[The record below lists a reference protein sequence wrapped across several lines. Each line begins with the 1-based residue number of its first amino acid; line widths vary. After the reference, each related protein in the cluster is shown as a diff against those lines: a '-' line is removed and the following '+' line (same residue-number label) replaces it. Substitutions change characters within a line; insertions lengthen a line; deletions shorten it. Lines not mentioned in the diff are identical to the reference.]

1 MRILFRLVALAIAVS
16 PWTATAQT
24 PPRWTLT
31 EEFRITEDAG
41 VEFSRLSRVVP
52 APGGGVLIVET
63 MPWSLHMFDV
73 RGRFVRTVGRVGAG
87 PGEYESLSGAG
98 FLKDTLWISDSRL
111 RRVTL
116 FATDGKVM
124 RTVPQSPQAVPP
136 GPGMTAAAVTLLSGD
151 RALGSVSTVSSM
163 IASGEVKY
171 RPMLMMTRDGR
182 ILDTLGLSPVGNSQ
196 LAIRYGTGGMF
207 TAQPYGD
214 YPLNAFAAD
223 AERVYV
229 IDRAAATSAR
239 GATFGVTA
247 LNFKGDTVW
256 KRRYPYTPV
265 ALARATVDSFV
276 TQLMAPQ
283 GPRPGIPEAAI
294 REPLYVPAFR
304 AAVSDAVAA
313 TDGSLWVRLSGTSE
327 NSQFLVIAPN
337 GNLVG
342 SVQVKRT
349 VLVSAIDGDVVWMID
364 RDEDDVPIVVK
375 ARVRR

>member
-1 MRILFRLVALAIAVS
+1 MRILSRLIALAIAVS
-16 PWTATAQT
+16 PWTAPAQT

-31 EEFRITEDAG
+31 EELRITEDAG

-52 APGGGVLIVET
+52 APGGGVLAVEM
-63 MPWSLHMFDV
+63 MPWSLHLFDA
-73 RGRFVRTVGRVGAG
+73 RGRFVRTLGRVGSG
-87 PGEYESLSGAG
+87 PGEYQSVLGAG
-98 FLKDTLWISDSRL
+98 YLRDTLWVADSRL

-116 FATDGKVM
+116 FAPDGMVIQ
-124 RTVPQSPQAVPP
+124 TILQAPQAVPP
-136 GPGMTAAAVTLLSGD
+136 GRGMTAGAGTLLPGD
-151 RALGSVSTVSSM
+151 RALGSVSTDSEM
-163 IASGEVKY
+163 LASGQITH
-171 RPMLMMTRDGR
+171 RPILLTTRDGR
-182 ILDTLGLSPVGNSQ
+182 ILDTLGLTSVANST
-196 LAIRYGTGGMF
+196 LGIRFGTGGMY
-207 TAQPYGD
+207 TSQPYGD
-214 YPLNAFAAD
+214 APLNAFATE

-276 TQLMAPQ
+276 TRLMAPQ
-283 GPRPGIPEAAI
+283 GSRPGIPESAI
-294 REPLYVPAFR
+294 RERLYAPAFR
-304 AAVSDAVAA
+304 AAVSEAVAA
-313 TDGSLWVRLSGTSE
+313 TDGSLWVRVSGTSE
-327 NSQFLVIAPN
+327 SSQFLVIAPN

-364 RDEDDVPIVVK
+364 RDEDDVPVVVK